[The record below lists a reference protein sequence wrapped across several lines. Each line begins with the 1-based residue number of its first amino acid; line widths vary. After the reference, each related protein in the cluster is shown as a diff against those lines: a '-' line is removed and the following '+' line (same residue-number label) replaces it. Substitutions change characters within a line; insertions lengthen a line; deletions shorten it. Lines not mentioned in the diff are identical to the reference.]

1 MTDYNALR
9 SILGAFFVGQN
20 MEIVTV
26 KKHITAD
33 KHVSESKD
41 NIHDYEDDIYG
52 GSPDAD
58 YMKHCHEVDINP
70 PETWSKY
77 DMESPAG
84 VRKVI
89 EMEYRE
95 LMTATTE
102 ADKEENIYHLSVAL
116 LRMWRL
122 MHDNK

>member
-1 MTDYNALR
+1 
-9 SILGAFFVGQN
+9 

-41 NIHDYEDDIYG
+41 NIHDHEDDIYR

-58 YMKHCHEVDINP
+58 YMKNCHEVDMTP

>member
-1 MTDYNALR
+1 
-9 SILGAFFVGQN
+9 

-26 KKHITAD
+26 KKHTSAEH
-33 KHVSESKD
+33 KHISESKD
-41 NIHDYEDDIYG
+41 KIHNYEDDIYR
-52 GSPDAD
+52 GSPDSD

-77 DMESPAG
+77 DMESQSG

-95 LMTATTE
+95 LMTATT
-102 ADKEENIYHLSVAL
+102 DKDREENVYHLSVAL
-116 LRMWRL
+116 LRLWRL

>member
-1 MTDYNALR
+1 MSDFNALR
-9 SILGAFFVGQN
+9 SVLGAFFVEQN

-41 NIHDYEDDIYG
+41 NIHDHEDDIYR

-58 YMKHCHEVDINP
+58 YMKHCHDVDINP

-102 ADKEENIYHLSVAL
+102 ADREENIYHLSVAL

>member
-1 MTDYNALR
+1 
-9 SILGAFFVGQN
+9 
-20 MEIVTV
+20 MEIITV
-26 KKHITAD
+26 KKHSTAD
-33 KHVSESKD
+33 STAEHKHSESKD
-41 NIHDYEDDIYG
+41 KIHNYEDDIYG

-58 YMKHCHEVDINP
+58 YMRHCHDVDMTP

-102 ADKEENIYHLSVAL
+102 ADREENIYHLSVAL

-122 MHDNK
+122 MHHDK